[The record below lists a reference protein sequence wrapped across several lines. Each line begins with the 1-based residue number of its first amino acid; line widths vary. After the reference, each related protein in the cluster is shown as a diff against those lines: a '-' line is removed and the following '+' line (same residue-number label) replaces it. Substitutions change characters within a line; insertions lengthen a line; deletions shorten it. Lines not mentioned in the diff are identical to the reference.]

1 MAERPVE
8 SGGLN
13 GQAAPVSAATTDGP
27 SAGGL
32 QLDSVVKRYGATTVL
47 HGLDLEVR
55 AGEFMT
61 ILGPSGSGKTTLLR
75 LIGGF
80 VSLSSGKILLAGR
93 DVSRMTP
100 AERGIGMV
108 FQNYALFPHLTARQN
123 VEYGLK
129 MRRWPRRDRRQRA
142 EEMLDMVGLGDKS
155 DRLPRQLS
163 GGQQQRVAVARALA
177 FDPSLLL
184 MDEPLGALDRELRMR
199 MAGELRRLHRE
210 LGTTVVYVTHDRE
223 EALTLSDRIAVLRD
237 GRLDSLDTPEAL
249 FAAPRSSFAASFFG
263 GHNLLPGR
271 VVDVGSESDTA
282 TVECFDT
289 VVEVRSGG
297 GLAPGDSAAV
307 VVPMLCCVLDGGVDG
322 LADGGPCVSLTIDD
336 VLYMGEFTQ
345 VRGVITEGG
354 PAGEALV
361 IQLAGHH
368 VNDIVPGTVRRF
380 GIDPARCSAVRWSDD
395 S

>member
-1 MAERPVE
+1 M
-8 SGGLN
+8 
-13 GQAAPVSAATTDGP
+13 
-27 SAGGL
+27 
-32 QLDSVVKRYGATTVL
+32 
-47 HGLDLEVR
+47 
-55 AGEFMT
+55 
-61 ILGPSGSGKTTLLR
+61 
-75 LIGGF
+75 
-80 VSLSSGKILLAGR
+80 
-93 DVSRMTP
+93 
-100 AERGIGMV
+100 
-108 FQNYALFPHLTARQN
+108 
-123 VEYGLK
+123 
-129 MRRWPRRDRRQRA
+129 
-142 EEMLDMVGLGDKS
+142 
-155 DRLPRQLS
+155 
-163 GGQQQRVAVARALA
+163 
-177 FDPSLLL
+177 
-184 MDEPLGALDRELRMR
+184 
-199 MAGELRRLHRE
+199 
-210 LGTTVVYVTHDRE
+210 
-223 EALTLSDRIAVLRD
+223 
-237 GRLDSLDTPEAL
+237 
-249 FAAPRSSFAASFFG
+249 SSFAASFFG

-380 GIDPARCSAVRWSDD
+380 SIDPARCSAVRWSDD